1 MADVA
6 LCSGYIKVALKGYNS
21 FWMESYLSDNSMRA
35 SGTVGLAFSSAHGY
49 DTNEPFRF
57 AIQMYLIHA

>member
-49 DTNEPFRF
+49 D
-57 AIQMYLIHA
+57 IK